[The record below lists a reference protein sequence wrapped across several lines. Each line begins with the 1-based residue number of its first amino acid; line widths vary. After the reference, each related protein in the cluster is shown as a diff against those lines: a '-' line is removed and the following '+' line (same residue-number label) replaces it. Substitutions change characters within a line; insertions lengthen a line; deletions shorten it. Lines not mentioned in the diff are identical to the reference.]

1 MKNDQAQPLL
11 SGKHASSPPSS
22 PSRRRQFQRQN
33 STQAEEKLELL
44 DSVKICCRH
53 DNSKLFFSAFS
64 VIIILCLGGLGFT
77 LLEKDHEIVRIKASS
92 DDRRKILKALGN
104 NEDLFQFIQNH
115 SNAFLPYQRETHWN
129 FDDSVYF
136 SLMIITTL
144 GVADQYPKTTGGQ
157 LFCAFYALSCI
168 PLMGLFLMLL
178 GRKIVASISS
188 LIRCCCMDTAD
199 RDELA
204 LHAFHEFDSDGNGT
218 LDPLEFRKALL
229 EMGVESME
237 DDEKFSRILLVA
249 DMDGDEE
256 IDIDE
261 FKVAVSLT
269 EADLTGAYT
278 RNYRIRI
285 VLVIGLIWCLMG
297 TWAFAYTE
305 GWDYTEGFY
314 FTVTTLTAVGTGDYA
329 PHSDH
334 NYLKVAIFVI
344 AGLGIFSTMLTILA
358 THYRSIEEAFYNS
371 SLKRR
376 EQLISN
382 RALSKSTSKTVVE
395 V

>member
-11 SGKHASSPPSS
+11 SGKHAAPPSS

-157 LFCAFYALSCI
+157 LFCA
-168 PLMGLFLMLL
+168 
-178 GRKIVASISS
+178 
-188 LIRCCCMDTAD
+188 
-199 RDELA
+199 
-204 LHAFHEFDSDGNGT
+204 
-218 LDPLEFRKALL
+218 
-229 EMGVESME
+229 
-237 DDEKFSRILLVA
+237 
-249 DMDGDEE
+249 
-256 IDIDE
+256 
-261 FKVAVSLT
+261 
-269 EADLTGAYT
+269 
-278 RNYRIRI
+278 
-285 VLVIGLIWCLMG
+285 
-297 TWAFAYTE
+297 
-305 GWDYTEGFY
+305 
-314 FTVTTLTAVGTGDYA
+314 
-329 PHSDH
+329 
-334 NYLKVAIFVI
+334 
-344 AGLGIFSTMLTILA
+344 
-358 THYRSIEEAFYNS
+358 
-371 SLKRR
+371 
-376 EQLISN
+376 
-382 RALSKSTSKTVVE
+382 
-395 V
+395 